1 MNSNGE
7 RQDKSAGSL
16 PFVVAITGA
25 SGSIYGLRLVQFLLS
40 KNQPIE
46 LMVSKAALMVMKEE
60 NDLVFGDS
68 LKEELLTHL
77 NLPSDVPLTVHSLTN
92 YGASVA
98 SGSYKTRG
106 MAVVPCS
113 LGTLGALSAGLTEN
127 LIHRAAA
134 VCLKERRPLM
144 IVVREMPFGHIQLK
158 NMLALSEAGA
168 IVSAASPGFYH
179 KPENVQDQ
187 IDFVVGR
194 VLDQF
199 GFDNQLFKRWKSE
212 NQVTVKSAT
221 SVTSAKG
228 AQSAAA
234 GNGTAR
240 SRSRLRVNADIDAG
254 GGAAG

>member
-1 MNSNGE
+1 MISNGDGQGE
-7 RQDKSAGSL
+7 STRLL

-25 SGSIYGLRLVQFLLS
+25 SGSVYGLRLVQFLLS

-46 LMVSKAALMVMKEE
+46 LLVSKAALMVMKEE
-60 NDLVFGDS
+60 NDLVFGPD
-68 LKEELLTHL
+68 LKEELLNHL
-77 NLPSDVPLTVHSLTN
+77 NLPQEVPLTVHSLTN
-92 YGASVA
+92 YGATVA

-113 LGTLGALSAGLTEN
+113 LGTLGALAAGLTEN

-168 IVSAASPGFYH
+168 IVSCASPGFYH
-179 KPENVQDQ
+179 KPESVQDQ

-212 NQVTVKSAT
+212 NQAT
-221 SVTSAKG
+221 ILG
-228 AQSAAA
+228 AGA
-234 GNGTAR
+234 G
-240 SRSRLRVNADIDAG
+240 AG
-254 GGAAG
+254 GAKKSK